1 MLRKNLNVDGGIVV
15 GGQSKVRKRGSSSSP
30 SSSLVRNYRL
40 KRAILVGKRA
50 GSSTPVPM
58 WKMSS
63 SSRSPS
69 LKNDRNVLQ
78 ASKGTNGGGDRGKE
92 LSVSARKLAATL
104 WEINGMVPNAEVK
117 NHLEDRKREIGEEG
131 NKKDRI
137 LKSSKVGSVPFYC
150 SDPSFSPL
158 CEKMNQQ
165 PNVGCHRRRASI
177 GSQKLLPSDCNLGGF
192 TSLHN
197 ANFMEVDHNQSQ
209 IHSRTPRGNKVKH
222 RLKDLLGALTT
233 SKDLLKVLNHIWRL
247 EEQPPSSLSLLSA
260 LKVELERAFIQVNKL
275 IHDQKS
281 SQHEMEF
288 LLQCFEEEKATWK
301 MKEKERMRSA
311 IKSVAGELQIEKKLK
326 HQTERLNKKLGRE
339 LADTK
344 TALLRANKE
353 LESEKRAR
361 EILEQV
367 CDELARGVG
376 EDRATVEEFKRES
389 AKVREEVEK
398 EREMLHLA
406 DVLREERV
414 QMKLLEA
421 KYQFEEKNAVV
432 DELKTELEAYLRTK
446 VDEEQEA
453 GSPNYERIKELERY
467 LRETLPVSSQ
477 YQHQEKNDRE
487 IACKEEPE
495 EAEDSPDSDLHSIEL
510 NTDDNIKNYKWSD
523 VAQEDSKKMKIN
535 GRTKGKKS
543 TTENRQRQSI
553 SIERQT
559 SDGIEWE
566 FSPTRQGNTDKLE
579 GRKLFDFSSK
589 AWKRECEDEIERYNM
604 IKDLRDHIVSGTR
617 IAASHEVASPKKNWD
632 RHNLPSQDPS
642 RVVCEAFAV
651 LQGAV

>member
-1 MLRKNLNVDGGIVV
+1 MLRKNLNVDGELV
-15 GGQSKVRKRGSSSSP
+15 GGQSKVRKRGSSSSS

-40 KRAILVGKRA
+40 KRAILVGKKA
-50 GSSTPVPM
+50 GSSTPVPT

-69 LKNDRNVLQ
+69 LKNVKNILL
-78 ASKGTNGGGDRGKE
+78 APKGGGGGGGGDRGRE

-104 WEINGMVPNAEVK
+104 WEINGVVSTAKVK
-117 NHLEDRKREIGEEG
+117 SHLEDTKSEIDQGG
-131 NKKDRI
+131 DRKDRN
-137 LKSSKVGSVPFYC
+137 LKSSKVGAVPFYC

-158 CEKMNQQ
+158 SEKMDQ
-165 PNVGCHRRRASI
+165 PNVGSHRRRASI

-197 ANFMEVDHNQSQ
+197 ASLMEVDQNQLHV
-209 IHSRTPRGNKVKH
+209 HSRTPRGNKVKH

-247 EEQPPSSLSLLSA
+247 EEQPPASLSLLSA
-260 LKVELERAFIQVNKL
+260 LKVEIERAFIQVTKV
-275 IHDQKS
+275 IHEQKS
-281 SQHEMEF
+281 SERETDF
-288 LLQCFEEEKATWK
+288 LLHQFEEERAAWK
-301 MKEKERMRSA
+301 MKEKERIRSA
-311 IKSVAGELQIEKKLK
+311 VKAIAGELEIEKKLK
-326 HQTERLNKKLGRE
+326 RQTERLNKKLGRE

-344 TALLRANKE
+344 TALVRANKE

-367 CDELARGVG
+367 CDELARGIG
-376 EDRATVEEFKRES
+376 EDRAVVEQLKNES

-432 DELKTELEAYLRTK
+432 DELRTELEAYLKTK

-453 GSPNYERIKELERY
+453 GSPNYERIKELEKY

-477 YQHQEKNDRE
+477 YQDQEKNDVE
-487 IACKEEPE
+487 IAYKEAE
-495 EAEDSPDSDLHSIEL
+495 EAEDSGDSDLHSIEL
-510 NTDDNIKNYKWSD
+510 NMDDKSKSYKWSD
-523 VAQEDSKKMKIN
+523 VIQDGSKKMAISGKTT
-535 GRTKGKKS
+535 GRNS
-543 TTENRQRQSI
+543 TSEKRQRQSI

-566 FSPTRQGNTDKLE
+566 FSPPRHGNSDMLE
-579 GRKLFDFSSK
+579 GGKLFEFSSK
-589 AWKRECEDEIERYNM
+589 AWKKECEDEIERYNM

-617 IAASHEVASPKKNWD
+617 ISSSHEGASPRKSWD
-632 RHNLPSQDPS
+632 QHKLPSQDPS
-642 RVVCEAFAV
+642 RVVSEAFAV

>member
-1 MLRKNLNVDGGIVV
+1 MLRKNLNVDGGLV
-15 GGQSKVRKRGSSSSP
+15 GGQSKVRKRGSSSSS

-40 KRAILVGKRA
+40 KRAILVGKKA
-50 GSSTPVPM
+50 GSSTPVPT

-69 LKNDRNVLQ
+69 LKNVKNILM
-78 ASKGTNGGGDRGKE
+78 APKGGGGGGGDRGKE

-104 WEINGMVPNAEVK
+104 WEINGVVSTAKMKSHV
-117 NHLEDRKREIGEEG
+117 EDRKSEIDQGG
-131 NKKDRI
+131 DRKDRI

-158 CEKMNQQ
+158 SEKMDQ
-165 PNVGCHRRRASI
+165 PNVGSHRRRASI

-192 TSLHN
+192 TSLQN
-197 ANFMEVDHNQSQ
+197 ASLMEVDQNQLHV
-209 IHSRTPRGNKVKH
+209 HSRTPRGNKVKH

-247 EEQPPSSLSLLSA
+247 EEQPPASLSLLSA
-260 LKVELERAFIQVNKL
+260 LKVELERAFIQVNKV
-275 IHDQKS
+275 IHEQKS
-281 SQHEMEF
+281 SQHEIDF
-288 LLQCFEEEKATWK
+288 LLHQFEEERATWK
-301 MKEKERMRSA
+301 MKEKERIRSA
-311 IKSVAGELQIEKKLK
+311 VKAIAGELEIEKKLK
-326 HQTERLNKKLGRE
+326 RQTERLNKKLGRE

-344 TALLRANKE
+344 KALARANKE

-367 CDELARGVG
+367 CDELARGIG
-376 EDRATVEEFKRES
+376 EDRAAVEGLKKES

-421 KYQFEEKNAVV
+421 KYEFEEKNAAV
-432 DELKTELEAYLRTK
+432 DELRTELEAYLKTK

-453 GSPNYERIKELERY
+453 SSPNYERIKELQKY

-477 YQHQEKNDRE
+477 YQDQEKNDVE
-487 IACKEEPE
+487 VAYKEKVE
-495 EAEDSPDSDLHSIEL
+495 EAEDSGDSDLHSIEL
-510 NTDDNIKNYKWSD
+510 NMDDNSKSYKWSD
-523 VAQEDSKKMKIN
+523 VVQDGSKKMAIN
-535 GRTKGKKS
+535 GKTTGRKS
-543 TTENRQRQSI
+543 TSEKRQRQSI

-559 SDGIEWE
+559 PDGIEWE
-566 FSPTRQGNTDKLE
+566 FSPTRHRNSDVLAG
-579 GRKLFDFSSK
+579 GKLFEFPSK
-589 AWKRECEDEIERYNM
+589 AWKKECEDEIERYNM

-617 IAASHEVASPKKNWD
+617 ISSSHEVASPQKK
-632 RHNLPSQDPS
+632 LPSQDPS
-642 RVVCEAFAV
+642 RVVSEAFAV
-651 LQGAV
+651 LQRAV